1 MAARGYFD
9 QSQVM
14 TETAIRVQG
23 NDNLDAHNT
32 GVDTCDTERPVSDHP
47 VPSHS
52 PAEPARLS
60 NPLAGNTSNDNAA
73 ADTQRAMVLFACPNR
88 ALDMAGALAQKH
100 YQTSSAGTFDAL
112 REICAHLDVLIM
124 ELVLPDVDGIEIIR
138 FLGQQVTQPELIFV
152 SDLEPRIVAAARRLA
167 ESKGLRVRSALPMQA
182 SIDDFV
188 AALSQ
193 KGSSQPTASKSP
205 IILTDHQH
213 LRRGMANDEFVVH
226 YQPKIDVKTLGLVSV
241 EALVRWRH
249 PDYGMLGPNSFVPLA
264 EQTGLISPLTEIIV
278 EKAFEHACTW
288 RDSGIPLKVAVNISG
303 ASLADLSLPDQLS
316 ATARKFELSPDS
328 IVVEITES
336 WVVKNPVDALDILT
350 RLRMKGFNLSIDDF
364 GTGYSSML
372 KLKQIPFSELKLDQ
386 SIIRGA
392 ANDADARAI
401 VETSI
406 ELGQRLGLHLVA
418 EGVEHQ
424 EDWDLICE
432 LGCDEG
438 QGFFIARPMNA
449 NDLPDWHNR
458 WNLSLGI

>member
-1 MAARGYFD
+1 MAARPRL
-9 QSQVM
+9 SQTQPM
-14 TETAIRVQG
+14 TEAATQVQG
-23 NDNLDAHNT
+23 DDKLLAHTSEAHKSDAI
-32 GVDTCDTERPVSDHP
+32 GSVSGFA
-47 VPSHS
+47 
-52 PAEPARLS
+52 PAG
-60 NPLAGNTSNDNAA
+60 NPLTANGN
-73 ADTQRAMVLFACPNR
+73 ADRPTADQQRVLVLSACPNR
-88 ALDMAGALAQKH
+88 ALDLAAALSEKQFTGSTAV
-100 YQTSSAGTFDAL
+100 TFDAL
-112 REICAHLDVLIM
+112 RANCRQHDVLVM

-138 FLGQQVTQPELIFV
+138 FLGQQVSQPELVFV

-167 ESKGLRVRSALPMQA
+167 ESKGLHVRAALPLHA
-182 SIDDFV
+182 SVDDIE

-193 KGSSQPTASKSP
+193 SRPAQTATNKSP

-226 YQPKIDVKTLGLVSV
+226 FQPKIDVSSLGLVSV

-249 PDYGMLGPNSFVPLA
+249 PDYGMLGPNSFVQLA

-278 EKAFEHACTW
+278 EKAFKHACSW
-288 RDSGIPLKVAVNISG
+288 RDAGIPLKVAVNISG

-336 WVVKNPVDALDILT
+336 WVVKNPIDALDILT

-406 ELGQRLGLHLVA
+406 DLGHRLGLHLVA
-418 EGVEHQ
+418 EGVERQ
-424 EDWDLICE
+424 DDWDLISE
-432 LGCDEG
+432 LGCNEG
-438 QGFFIARPMNA
+438 QGFFIARPMSA